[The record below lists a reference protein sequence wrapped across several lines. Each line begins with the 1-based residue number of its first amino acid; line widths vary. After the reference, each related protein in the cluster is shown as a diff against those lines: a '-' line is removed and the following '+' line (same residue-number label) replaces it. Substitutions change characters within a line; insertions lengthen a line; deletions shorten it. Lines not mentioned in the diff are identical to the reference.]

1 VAYTNLLKG
10 TPDQAVRPVNSSVVA
25 IQLNKP
31 FSLLGD
37 IIGAENT
44 PNLIPYHVWK
54 NWINDTTAPGA
65 LFGTLV
71 GAGPYY
77 VSNFHQG
84 DQQLVMLPNSYPSP
98 WGPASNGGHPY
109 FSKIVTQLVPSSSS
123 LASLILGGQVD
134 AAAIAPADVAG
145 LLSNPNI
152 KVAATP
158 GTGLWYVEFTQD
170 NYPYNLPDFRHALAY
185 AIDTHALVQNALA
198 GYGTVGN
205 SAFIPQA
212 SPEFNS
218 SVPSYSYNPNMTKQL
233 LQNLGFKMGSDGFF
247 TFPNGT
253 AFQPNL
259 YVPAEQTPIVLA
271 GTLVAQQLQAA
282 GINAQ
287 LRTIA
292 GATMASIWYQGI
304 NMYFEEQNFGYP
316 NSELLTD
323 GSFYAYFTS
332 QGPAQGHHAFVD
344 PVVEKHY
351 NDTVAALESSTTND
365 QIVQNEKTL
374 QGIIATSLPSV
385 PLFYPDFIWAYNSQ
399 KVVGWPQPPTSFE
412 VPGGTFNI
420 TALANV
426 YSPSALTTT
435 SQSTGTS
442 TGNPPSGGLDSTL
455 IAAGIVVAAL
465 IIVGGAMLMRRQPKK

>member
-1 VAYTNLLKG
+1 MKTIGLIGG
-10 TPDQAVRPVNSSVVA
+10 TTWLSTIDYYRIINQEVNR
-25 IQLNKP
+25 Q
-31 FSLLGD
+31 LGD
-37 IIGAENT
+37 LHSAKLLLYSIDFDEF
-44 PNLIPYHVWK
+44 K
-54 NWINDTTAPGA
+54 
-65 LFGTLV
+65 TLAD
-71 GAGPYY
+71 AGKWPKLTEW
-77 VSNFHQG
+77 F
-84 DQQLVMLPNSYPSP
+84 
-98 WGPASNGGHPY
+98 
-109 FSKIVTQLVPSSSS
+109 
-123 LASLILGGQVD
+123 
-134 AAAIAPADVAG
+134 AG
-145 LLSNPNI
+145 I
-152 KVAATP
+152 
-158 GTGLWYVEFTQD
+158 
-170 NYPYNLPDFRHALAY
+170 
-185 AIDTHALVQNALA
+185 
-198 GYGTVGN
+198 
-205 SAFIPQA
+205 
-212 SPEFNS
+212 
-218 SVPSYSYNPNMTKQL
+218 
-233 LQNLGFKMGSDGFF
+233 
-247 TFPNGT
+247 
-253 AFQPNL
+253 
-259 YVPAEQTPIVLA
+259 
-271 GTLVAQQLQAA
+271 AQQLQAA

-287 LRTIA
+287 FRTIA

-351 NDTVAALESSTTND
+351 NDTVAALEGATTND
-365 QIVQNEKTL
+365 QIVQNEKAL

-435 SQSTGTS
+435 STTS
-442 TGNPPSGGLDSTL
+442 TGPGNGPSSGGLDSTL